1 MCAHYDRDK
10 TVPSHLRQEKKR
22 SCGQHRHD
30 YSKAGGQGQDGLWC
44 EWAEIRDD
52 RFSQT
57 PSEHAGSGPDRLG
70 SVDHKRAK

>member
-1 MCAHYDRDK
+1 MIEIRQFLVIC
-10 TVPSHLRQEKKR
+10 LRQEKKW

-30 YSKAGGQGQDGLWC
+30 YYKAGGQGQDSLWC

-52 RFSQT
+52 RFSQA
-57 PSEHAGSGPDRLG
+57 PSEHAGSGPDWLG